1 MVDWSTVLGE
11 IVTQIL
17 QILLPLCIALII
29 KWSVEIY
36 QKIKKD
42 QPEWL
47 PVLEY
52 AAEVA
57 VLAAEQVFG
66 SGHGEEKRD
75 YAIATIERILAEQGL
90 VIDVDVIADA
100 IEAEVCKWFH
110 HEQKEEG

>member
-1 MVDWSTVLGE
+1 MVDWSEVLGAM
-11 IVTQIL
+11 VTQVL
-17 QILLPLCIALII
+17 RILLPVCVALII
-29 KWSVEIY
+29 KWAIEIY
-36 QKIKKD
+36 QKIKEQ

-75 YAIATIERILAEQGL
+75 YAIATIQRILAEQGL
-90 VIDVDVIADA
+90 VVDVDVIADA

-110 HEQKEEG
+110 HAQKEG